1 MDEHKR
7 HVRWYKLVNGVVD
20 PILFRKFGYTCE
32 DLRDVEGPYLLL
44 CNHNTDYDAL
54 FLGAVT
60 VKQAYFVATE
70 KITRMGILGKAIMF
84 CLKPILHS
92 KGKQGI
98 NTVKNIM
105 KAIKKGHNVVM
116 FPEGNRSFNG
126 VTCPIPPATG
136 KLARSLGCTLVTYS
150 ISGGY
155 LSCPRWA
162 KYNKHGKMHGHT
174 VNIYTHEQLKAM
186 SDQEIDDA
194 IAKDLYV
201 DAYKDQERE
210 PVAFTGKKRAE
221 GLESTLF
228 MCPSCGKLGT
238 THTKGNNFFCD
249 CGYTAVYD
257 EYGYLQGSD
266 GVRRTVTEI
275 DVSQRKSVEELYRAS
290 DNTEEVLFEDT
301 VVKEVINPQH
311 KVERKETKVLRA
323 YRDRLTIGEL
333 TVPFKDIEGMAIN
346 QRNLL
351 LLHVFSQDDHYECG
365 GPVSFCSL
373 KYLYLFRA
381 AEGSRTGTL

>member
-20 PILFRKFGYTCE
+20 PILFRRFGYTCE
-32 DLRDVEGPYLLL
+32 NLKDVEGPYLLL

-84 CLKPILHS
+84 FLKPILHS

-98 NTVKNIM
+98 NTVKSIM
-105 KAIKKGHNVVM
+105 KTIRKGHSVVM

-136 KLARSLGCTLVTYS
+136 KLARSLGCKLITYS

-162 KYNKHGKMHGHT
+162 KHNKHGEMHGHT
-174 VNIYTHEQLKAM
+174 VNIYTHEQLMQM
-186 SDQEIDDA
+186 SDREIDDA
-194 IAKDLYV
+194 IARDLYV
-201 DAYKDQERE
+201 DAYADQEKQ
-210 PVAFTGKKRAE
+210 PVAFKGKKRAE

-228 MCPSCGKLGT
+228 MCPSCMKIGGM
-238 THTKGNNFFCD
+238 HSKGNRFFCD
-249 CGYTAVYD
+249 CGYDAIYD
-257 EYGYLQGSD
+257 EYGYLAGSD
-266 GVRRTVTEI
+266 GSRYSVTQADVR
-275 DVSQRKSVEELYRAS
+275 QREKIEEMYHAS
-290 DNTEEVLFEDT
+290 DDTTELLFEDD
-301 VVKEVINPQH
+301 VVKEDVNPRH
-311 KVERKETKVLRA
+311 KVIAKTPVSLRA
-323 YRDRLTIGEL
+323 YRDRLEL
-333 TVPFKDIEGMAIN
+333 GDMVIPFKDIEGLAIN
-346 QRNLL
+346 QRNLM
-351 LLHVFSQDDHYECG
+351 LLHIFGQDIHYECG
-365 GPVSFCSL
+365 GPSSFSSL
-373 KYLYLFRA
+373 KYLYLHRA
-381 AEGSRTGTL
+381 GEGSRTGTL